1 MDEVIANTSEAA
13 VARPGPPK
21 EDLQCGDSF
30 PSHGTEG
37 CEAPPP
43 SGDDGMVL
51 LPKGTKVKISGN
63 YRTKTGLINLVAL
76 VKKGI
81 GLGGWHIVVR
91 S

>member
-1 MDEVIANTSEAA
+1 
-13 VARPGPPK
+13 
-21 EDLQCGDSF
+21 
-30 PSHGTEG
+30 
-37 CEAPPP
+37 
-43 SGDDGMVL
+43 MVL

-63 YRTKTGLINLVAL
+63 SRTKTGLINLVAL